1 MMDVFMLG
9 KSAEFDLWQVG
20 PYELVLLSLE

>member
-1 MMDVFMLG
+1 MMEVFMLG
-9 KSAEFDLWQVG
+9 RSEGCDLWQVR